1 MSVIVVNLSS
11 VMHLRYD
18 EAGKGEAGN
27 EVALELGEGVLAAP
41 FEHREDVL
49 QGEPQLPGPRLVLVP
64 PHRLVGEERLLH
76 RAGELRQE
84 VLLRRRADIV
94 AVVLLLRGAVVHVAS
109 RLSAPSGTARGI
121 AGVGCRIRRLNRRA
135 ELKIPDVYLPR
146 YSRQSRV
153 ETSLHQYDE
162 WRHDDLHGLRL
173 VLRPNGKRFY

>member
-1 MSVIVVNLSS
+1 MLTNAENAITVENHCWLSVIVVNLSS

-27 EVALELGEGVLAAP
+27 EVALELGEGVLSAP

-94 AVVLLLRGAVVHVAS
+94 AVVLLLRGAVVHVGVEVVGTVGHGS
-109 RLSAPSGTARGI
+109 RHCRRWLQNSA
-121 AGVGCRIRRLNRRA
+121 V
-135 ELKIPDVYLPR
+135 K
-146 YSRQSRV
+146 
-153 ETSLHQYDE
+153 
-162 WRHDDLHGLRL
+162 
-173 VLRPNGKRFY
+173 